1 LAEDIVTVLQQAIE
15 QSNLIELLQRSD
27 IPMLHSILEFANDH
41 NLVNLLLHVT
51 IWVMDRQELF
61 PAFVFPESQILTPS
75 QMLVF
80 LIALKQTLISAT
92 RLCHEI
98 DPALLFPSHILRR
111 TDRRLLDDLCL
122 VLEHQ
127 LQIGLSTMS
136 LFDSSVNKT
145 SIVARLFITND
156 FDRGFALARIF
167 HVDIDEVMIEAC
179 AHIAQASEP
188 ELSRFLLGVIPRL
201 ELDSA
206 NRLIEALAS
215 ILVRNKASGEFVAR
229 LVSGIP
235 DARNVFQILRWFG
248 SREHAAMLSFMCGF
262 RPEIGELLK
271 EARKR
276 KDAALVR
283 RSARWIRQFD
293 GYS

>member
-1 LAEDIVTVLQQAIE
+1 LAESFLPVLEEAI
-15 QSNLIELLQRSD
+15 QFSRLVELFQRSD
-27 IPMLHSILEFANDH
+27 ISMLHSILEFANDH
-41 NLVNLLLHVT
+41 NLVNLLLHIT

-61 PAFVFPESQILTPS
+61 PVFLFPESQILTPS

-80 LIALKQTLISAT
+80 LMALKQTLISAT
-92 RLCHEI
+92 RLCHAI

-127 LQIGLSTMS
+127 LQIKNLS

-145 SIVARLFITND
+145 STIARLFITND

-167 HVDIDEVMIEAC
+167 RVDIDEVMIESC
-179 AHIAQASEP
+179 AHIAQASEL

-201 ELDSA
+201 ELESA

-215 ILVRNKASGEFVAR
+215 ILVHNKASGEFVAR
-229 LVSGIP
+229 LVSGVP

-248 SREHAAMLSFMCGF
+248 SREHAAVLSFMCGF

-271 EARKR
+271 DACKR
-276 KDAALVR
+276 KDSALAR